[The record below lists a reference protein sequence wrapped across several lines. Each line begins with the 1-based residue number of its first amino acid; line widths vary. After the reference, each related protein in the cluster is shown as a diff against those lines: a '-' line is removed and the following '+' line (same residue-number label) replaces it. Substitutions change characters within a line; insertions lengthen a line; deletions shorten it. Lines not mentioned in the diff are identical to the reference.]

1 MENLPEIVVNHMWFS
16 NDSDTGAQ
24 NAAFSVVIL
33 KTKYLQQLVSN
44 FGAFTKIASWALTPP
59 LIFEIFP
66 LCLTRVKGTN

>member
-44 FGAFTKIASWALTPP
+44 FGAFTKIAS
-59 LIFEIFP
+59 
-66 LCLTRVKGTN
+66 